1 MVFSPSVLWN
11 AWFRFSFLVWLFMV
25 NKLGTVS
32 APGCNIDY
40 YFEILKDYRDTSPFQ
55 KEGHRSHFFEVR
67 QFYERRRGRLKK
79 LDKSRGTLRMK
90 AE

>member
-1 MVFSPSVLWN
+1 MLYFVSVVGWC
-11 AWFRFSFLVWLFMV
+11 LVS
-25 NKLGTVS
+25 T
-32 APGCNIDY
+32 PGLANIDY
-40 YFEILKDYRDTSPFQ
+40 YFEKLKDYRDTSPFQ
-55 KEGHRSHFFEVR
+55 KDGHGSRFFEVR